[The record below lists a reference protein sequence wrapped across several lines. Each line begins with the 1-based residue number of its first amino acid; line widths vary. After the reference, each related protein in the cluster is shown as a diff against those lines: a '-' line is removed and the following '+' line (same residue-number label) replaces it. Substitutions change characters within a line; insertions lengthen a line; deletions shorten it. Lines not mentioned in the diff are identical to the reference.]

1 MKAWS
6 AILAGTA
13 LVAGCVGAP
22 YEFSADRAE
31 AYLKRNHDL
40 PSARAQA
47 LREGLVVPGMTRE
60 EVSLCLG
67 NPQETSRVERDGQA
81 LLVWTYQR
89 RDRPGDELERSGMWD
104 KPIPVAR
111 VCFNAD
117 FTVASYRVFT
127 PQAAEAPVA
136 VPPAAVRAAAG
147 EASAEPRGATLAE
160 PDMAEPVGGFEG
172 WPELTINGVVLGVG
186 APYAII
192 NRREVVV
199 GDVMDAVKVLTITAR
214 GVTLQ
219 RGADVRFLQTGR
231 STQP

>member
-1 MKAWS
+1 
-6 AILAGTA
+6 
-13 LVAGCVGAP
+13 
-22 YEFSADRAE
+22 
-31 AYLKRNHDL
+31 
-40 PSARAQA
+40 
-47 LREGLVVPGMTRE
+47 
-60 EVSLCLG
+60 
-67 NPQETSRVERDGQA
+67 
-81 LLVWTYQR
+81 
-89 RDRPGDELERSGMWD
+89 
-104 KPIPVAR
+104 
-111 VCFNAD
+111 
-117 FTVASYRVFT
+117 VFT

>member
-6 AILAGTA
+6 AVLAGTA

-67 NPQETSRVERDGQA
+67 NPHETSQVERDGQA

-89 RDRPGDELERSGMWD
+89 RDRPGGELERSGMWD
-104 KPIPVAR
+104 QPIPVAR
-111 VCFNAD
+111 VYFNAD

-136 VPPAAVRAAAG
+136 APPAAARSAA
-147 EASAEPRGATLAE
+147 ETPGATVPE

-172 WPELTINGVVLGVG
+172 WPELTLNGVVLGVG

-199 GDVMDAVKVLTITAR
+199 GDVVDAVKVLKITAR
-214 GVTLQ
+214 GVMLQ
-219 RGADVRFLQTGR
+219 RGADVRFVQTGR